1 MFTAPKNNH
10 PLLGS
15 GKVKEVTAILNM
27 CNGDFKAKVIGIV
40 NIGINLFF
48 EKSGMGVK

>member
-1 MFTAPKNNH
+1 MSTTPKNNH

-27 CNGDFKAKVIGIV
+27 CNVDFKAKVIGIV
-40 NIGINLFF
+40 NIGVNLF
-48 EKSGMGVK
+48 